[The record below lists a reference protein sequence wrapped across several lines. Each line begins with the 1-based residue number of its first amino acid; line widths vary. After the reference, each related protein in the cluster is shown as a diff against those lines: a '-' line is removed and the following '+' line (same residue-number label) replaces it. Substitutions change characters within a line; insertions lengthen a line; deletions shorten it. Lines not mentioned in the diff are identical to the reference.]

1 MEIDGIP
8 AYLVK
13 TMARPQ
19 ITFEEVVLDHIN
31 VKRYVKGKAVG
42 QHWSHFV

>member
-13 TMARPQ
+13 TMARPS
-19 ITFEEVVLDHIN
+19 IAFDTVTLDHIN
-31 VKRYVKGKAVG
+31 VKRYVKGKA
-42 QHWSHFV
+42 SMATN

>member
-13 TMARPQ
+13 TMKRPSINFET
-19 ITFEEVVLDHIN
+19 ITLDHIN
-31 VKRYVKGKAVG
+31 VKRYVKGKQLG
-42 QHWSHFV
+42 QH